1 MQFRVNLAT
10 RQYINTRQLNLGI
23 GILFILLVGLSLF
36 AVRAVATNKG
46 EIERVSG
53 EIARLD
59 KARGTVTAVPEKEY
73 QAILDRIQFAN
84 RIIANKSYNWLLL
97 LDRLEEVVPGNVVLT
112 SIEPDTKEGS
122 LKLTGTA
129 RNFSNLRRFME
140 NLEASKFFT
149 ETYLNSQSEAK
160 VSDRQKGL
168 AFNISCKVA
177 SR

>member
-23 GILFILLVGLSLF
+23 GILFILLVGLSLL

-59 KARGTVTAVPEKEY
+59 KARGAVTAVPEKEY
-73 QAILDRIQFAN
+73 QAILERIQFAN

-97 LDRLEEVVPGNVVLT
+97 LGRLEDVVPDNVVLT
-112 SIEPDTKEGS
+112 SIEPDPKGGS

-140 NLEASKFFT
+140 NLEESEFFT
-149 ETYLNSQSEAK
+149 ESYL
-160 VSDRQKGL
+160 
-168 AFNISCKVA
+168 
-177 SR
+177 